1 MNFEFLDFDLRFE
14 ADGTDYRAVVRS
26 SAGERQAR
34 VDQRAS
40 VDRIAEGFGGLVEN
54 FAWQSRREIE
64 IAGVTGTKTGN
75 GPPRSSSYDAE
86 LSISFY
92 LTKSGLF
99 IGRV

>member
-1 MNFEFLDFDLRFE
+1 MKFN
-14 ADGTDYRAVVRS
+14 
-26 SAGERQAR
+26 AGEI
-34 VDQRAS
+34 AS
-40 VDRIAEGFGGLVEN
+40 VIKTEIEGFRGLVEN

-75 GPPRSSSYDAE
+75 GPQRSSSYDAE